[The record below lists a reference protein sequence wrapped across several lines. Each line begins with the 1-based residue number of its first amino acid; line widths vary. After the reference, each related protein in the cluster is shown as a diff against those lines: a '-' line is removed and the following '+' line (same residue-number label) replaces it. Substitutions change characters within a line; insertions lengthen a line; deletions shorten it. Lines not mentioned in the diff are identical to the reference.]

1 MTRRPLALPS
11 VAPSL
16 VVMVLALLLACAS
29 TSYAAGVAAGSVGT
43 KQLRDRAVTTAKIKP
58 GAVTGGSVRDGS
70 LTARDLARGTVAP
83 PSVTVARAVGD
94 LPETQ
99 VLAMKNL
106 RFGFACDATQRLA
119 RLVVTSVSGRLDRVG
134 NEIVRS
140 GGTQSPRSVVNVANT
155 LTVLGEPAP
164 AGLTAST
171 TFEGTI
177 QAAGSPAVR
186 VTVGLLWSPSSSTPC
201 TLRLTA
207 TPTG

>member
-1 MTRRPLALPS
+1 MTRRPS
-11 VAPSL
+11 SL
-16 VVMVLALLLACAS
+16 VLVVVAALAVLLAAAT
-29 TSYAAGVAAGSVGT
+29 TSYAAGLAAGSVGT
-43 KQLRDRAVTTAKIKP
+43 KQLRDKAVTTAKIKP
-58 GAVTGGSVRDGS
+58 GAVTGASVRDGS

-94 LPETQ
+94 TPEQQ

-106 RFGFACDATQRLA
+106 RFRFSCDEVQRLA
-119 RLVVTSVSGRLDRVG
+119 RLVVTSLSGRLDRVG

-164 AGLTAST
+164 AGVSAST

-186 VTVGLLWSPSSSTPC
+186 VSIGLQWSTPSSTPC